1 MKKILLLCILVCLSV
16 CVNAQT
22 AYYESDSGPTA
33 AVTVVPTGIV
43 LQLEGGNPV
52 TFSPMGMN
60 NQFMFYSCGNANVTF
75 TLNMQS
81 MVITMNGQNY
91 PYTLSKM
98 QNTTNV
104 PYNPSYEQVPSGS
117 SSNRAYCEAEI
128 RQLEYKIR
136 DAERSLRLYEEWNRK
151 DPSISN
157 SQLVSSQRRLIKTY
171 QDRIQELIR
180 QMR

>member
-1 MKKILLLCILVCLSV
+1 MKKILLLSILVCLSV
-16 CVNAQT
+16 YVNAQT

-81 MVITMNGQNY
+81 MVITTNGQNY

-98 QNTTNV
+98 ENTIN
-104 PYNPSYEQVPSGS
+104 NPLPSGG

-157 SQLVSSQRRLIKTY
+157 SQLVSSQRRLIRTY

>member
-1 MKKILLLCILVCLSV
+1 MRNFLLLSILVCLSV
-16 CVNAQT
+16 CINAQT
-22 AYYESDSGPTA
+22 AYYESDNAPTA

-98 QNTTNV
+98 ENATNV
-104 PYNPSYEQVPSGS
+104 PYNPNYTPSPGGN

-136 DAERSLRLYEEWNRK
+136 DAERSLRLYEKWNEK

-157 SQLVSSQRRLIKTY
+157 SQLVSSQRRLIRTY

>member
-22 AYYESDSGPTA
+22 AYYESASGPTA

-98 QNTTNV
+98 QNTTN
-104 PYNPSYEQVPSGS
+104 PDYKPLPSGN

-157 SQLVSSQRRLIKTY
+157 SQLVSSQRRLIRTY